1 MPTKKTTTKEA
12 EPKVKKPRAVK
23 AEKVVVEKTAKKG
36 FTLTG
41 VVTSTKM
48 QKTIVVK
55 VTNFVKHPKYQ
66 KYLTLTKKYKVHDEN
81 GVAKMGDTVQIV
93 ETRPLSKDK
102 HFTLVEKK

>member
-1 MPTKKTTTKEA
+1 MPTTKKPTTKKATEAKVTAPTASKTT
-12 EPKVKKPRAVK
+12 V
-23 AEKVVVEKTAKKG
+23 
-36 FTLTG
+36 LSG

-66 KYLTLTKKYKVHDEN
+66 KYQTITKKYKVHDEN
-81 GVAKMGDTVQIV
+81 GVAKMGDKVKIV

-102 HFTLVEKK
+102 HFKLVS

>member
-1 MPTKKTTTKEA
+1 MPTKKTTTKVA

-23 AEKVVVEKTAKKG
+23 AEKVAVEKVASKG
-36 FTLTG
+36 FVLTG

-66 KYLTLTKKYKVHDEN
+66 KYLTVTKKYKAHDEN
-81 GVAKMGDTVQIV
+81 GVEKMGDTVQIV

-102 HFTLVEKK
+102 HFALVEKK